1 MVFGVTSSPFLLN
14 GTVKKHTSNYSFD
27 SEFVTKI
34 VDSFFI
40 DDLTGREDTVGKT
53 YLLFKKLKLRFLEG
67 SFNLRRVTR
76 NFSAQ
81 GRFLKIRAL

>member
-14 GTVKKHTSNYSFD
+14 GTVRKHTSNYSFD

-53 YLLFKKLKLRFLEG
+53 Y
-67 SFNLRRVTR
+67 
-76 NFSAQ
+76 
-81 GRFLKIRAL
+81 